1 MSALTILN
9 PPTSS
14 HRVYSLRKRV
24 LHTNSRTDITPAVE
38 LLRLHIARYINANH
52 TAGLVSTLG
61 TGARAEFGVEG
72 WLTGGTG
79 GCGDVEGVAAG
90 GCAADAAEV
99 GDVPGPVCA
108 SGKGCC
114 GCAGGEKSECGD
126 LGEHGERL
134 GWVYAKCVGLV
145 GVGFLSHQATRG
157 LYRFTHRI

>member
-38 LLRLHIARYINANH
+38 LLRLHIARYINAHH
-52 TAGLVSTLG
+52 TARLIAALE
-61 TGARAEFGVEG
+61 TGAGAELRIEG
-72 WLTGGTG
+72 WLAGGTG
-79 GCGDVEGVAAG
+79 GRGDVEGVAAG

-108 SGKGCC
+108 SGKACC
-114 GCAGGEKSECGD
+114 GCAGREEGEGSD
-126 LGEHGERL
+126 LGEHL
-134 GWVYAKCVGLV
+134 DHMV
-145 GVGFLSHQATRG
+145 
-157 LYRFTHRI
+157 